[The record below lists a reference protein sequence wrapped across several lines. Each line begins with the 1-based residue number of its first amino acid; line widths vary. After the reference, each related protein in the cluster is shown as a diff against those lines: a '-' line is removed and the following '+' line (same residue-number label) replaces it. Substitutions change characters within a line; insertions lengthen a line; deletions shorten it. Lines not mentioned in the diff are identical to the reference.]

1 MSSTSLNKRKTPRG
15 LRPAWR
21 FPRKGRTVM
30 AVKKVQTT
38 LEEGHRRRMRR
49 RDIESYAFLLPNL
62 LLFIL
67 CSIYPVLWTLK
78 YVFYQY
84 GGIGT
89 AAPKWV
95 GLENL
100 ARVFRDE
107 VYWKSVANTF
117 VYGFGKVLI
126 IIPLAFFLALLLN
139 KQTKFNGVAQ
149 SVIFLPTIMSSA
161 VMGLVFYLLFNA
173 YNGEINQYLM
183 GLGIIKT
190 PINWLG
196 KHHAMQTLIIT
207 AIWGG
212 VGNYMVYFIAGLQ
225 QVAKDVQ
232 ESAKIDGAGP
242 IKTLWFVTIPMMGPI
257 LKIILML
264 AITSAFNDITNVMV
278 LTEGGPNNATM
289 VMSLYAYQYFFPV
302 SASSSVIPQ
311 YGYGAAVSVVS
322 AAIAGVITVIYL
334 RLSRKLDEI
343 Y

>member
-1 MSSTSLNKRKTPRG
+1 
-15 LRPAWR
+15 
-21 FPRKGRTVM
+21 M

-117 VYGFGKVLI
+117 VYVFGKVLI

-196 KHHAMQTLIIT
+196 KDHAMQTLIIT

-225 QVAKDVQ
+225 QVAKDY
-232 ESAKIDGAGP
+232 ESPKG
-242 IKTLWFVTIPMMGPI
+242 
-257 LKIILML
+257 
-264 AITSAFNDITNVMV
+264 N
-278 LTEGGPNNATM
+278 
-289 VMSLYAYQYFFPV
+289 
-302 SASSSVIPQ
+302 VIPETAKSKARKE
-311 YGYGAAVSVVS
+311 AAFV
-322 AAIAGVITVIYL
+322 
-334 RLSRKLDEI
+334 
-343 Y
+343 

>member
-1 MSSTSLNKRKTPRG
+1 M
-15 LRPAWR
+15 
-21 FPRKGRTVM
+21 
-30 AVKKVQTT
+30 KKVEMSKGYKKKIMKRQ
-38 LEEGHRRRMRR
+38 LEAY
-49 RDIESYAFLLPNL
+49 SFLLPNFV
-62 LLFIL
+62 LFVL
-67 CSIYPVLWTLK
+67 CSIYPVIWTLK

-95 GLENL
+95 GLNNL
-100 ARVFRDE
+100 IRVFQDE
-107 VYWKSVANTF
+107 VYWLSVRNTF

-126 IIPLAFFLALLLN
+126 IIPLAFFLALLLT
-139 KQTKFNGVAQ
+139 KQTRLNGIAQ
-149 SVIFLPTIMSSA
+149 SMVFLPTIMSSA

-183 GLGIIKT
+183 KANIT
-190 PINWLG
+190 TAPINWLG
-196 KHHAMQTLIIT
+196 KRHAMKTLVIT

-225 QVAKDVQ
+225 QVAKDAL
-232 ESAKIDGAGP
+232 ESAKIDGAGVV
-242 IKTLWFVTIPMMGPI
+242 KTLWYVTIPMMGPI

-264 AITSAFNDITNVMV
+264 SITSAFNDITNVMV

-289 VMSLYAYQYFFPV
+289 VMALYGYKYFFPI
-302 SASSSVIPQ
+302 SASESVIPQ

-322 AAIAGVITVIYL
+322 AVIAGLVTVMYL
-334 RLSRKLDEI
+334 KVSKKLDDI